1 MAQDLSG
8 LYISQSFQNLV
19 QRSASGAF
27 NVLATATGTE
37 FIPISASYAISS
49 SHAVDA
55 DTTISSSYAVSSSH
69 AINADSA
76 ISASYAAFAQ
86 EAENAVHADRLQIPV
101 IAKETLTKGDPVY
114 ISGFNNGLN
123 LPEVSKADASNVA
136 AMPAVGLALVDAVNN
151 DEIFVIAAGDFEDI
165 DTVTGL
171 TNPAVGDTVYVDVSG
186 GFTNIKPTG
195 TNLIQN
201 VGVIGRVQQNNGEIV
216 VSCIQR
222 VNDLPNI
229 QENYLWLGDANGVPQ
244 AVISSS
250 IVVDNAVSSSYA
262 LSASYVSGAVD
273 AFPYTGSAQIT
284 GSLGV
289 TGSMIVSR
297 NEPGVNATLVIRD
310 DAQSSYND
318 GPTLTFEGSNVGII
332 KSQTATNMQIKAER
346 DLEIF
351 VGQGGAG
358 SQLKIDKT
366 DNQGG
371 DFQILD
377 RGSRSA
383 RYQHE
388 NLNETGSIKFRHNGF
403 DNGIAIEMNDNRM
416 ALEMYSGSAFVPIIE
431 RKVNTRE
438 INLYDSTN
446 STGSSGQVLSSNAQG
461 GIEWAA
467 GGGGGAAFP
476 FTGSAQ
482 ITGSLAVTGSTTI
495 RGPLSSGGANGTN
508 TLAAGAAAALGSNN
522 TVNSTDAAILAGSG
536 HTVTGDT
543 SVIIGGEGNTVNS
556 GYSGIFGAAAASI
569 TNGDTSV
576 IIGGYQQQLQ
586 GTRTYILGGNLNTI
600 SNSGAEFSGIIGGQ
614 SNTISTAITAS
625 AIIGGKN
632 ITATKNETVYVP
644 NLEVVNGGIR
654 IPAGGGTT
662 NPGLVITGSALN
674 NVVTEYVISNTA
686 SIALAESNTFEFTAG
701 AANTHVVTTNI
712 AKGQVINIKVTQDA
726 GGAGTLTFDPEFK
739 FPGGTAPILT
749 AVAGA
754 IDIISCISYDG
765 TTLLTNTTQN
775 YI

>member
-1 MAQDLSG
+1 MQDLSG

-27 NVLATATGTE
+27 NVLGTATGTE
-37 FIPISASYAISS
+37 FIPVSASYAISS

-76 ISASYAAFAQ
+76 ISASYATFAQ
-86 EAENAVHADRLQIPV
+86 EAENAVRSTKLQIPA

-114 ISGFNNGLN
+114 ISGYN
-123 LPEVSKADASNVA
+123 LGQSKPEVSRAEADDA
-136 AMPAVGLALVDAVNN
+136 ATMPAIGLILTNAVNN
-151 DEIFVIAAGDFEDI
+151 DDIEVIITGDFLNI

-171 TNPAVGDTVYVDVSG
+171 TNPAVGDTVYVDVGG
-186 GFTNIKPTG
+186 GFTNVKPTG

-201 VGVIGRVQQNNGEIV
+201 VGIIGRVQQNNGEIV

-222 VNDLPNI
+222 TNDLPNI
-229 QENYLWLGDANGVPQ
+229 QEDYLWLGDANGVPQ

-262 LSASYVSGAVD
+262 LTASYLEGAVD

-310 DAQSSYND
+310 DAQSSFND

-332 KSQTATNMQIKAER
+332 QSQANTNMQIKVER

-351 VGQGGAG
+351 VGGGAG
-358 SQLKIDKT
+358 SQFKIDKT

-371 DFQILD
+371 DYTILD

-388 NLNETGSIKFRHNGF
+388 NLSETGSIKFKHNGF

-431 RKVNTRE
+431 RKVATRE
-438 INLYDSTN
+438 INLYDSTF

-522 TVNSTDAAILAGSG
+522 TVNNTDAAIVGGSG
-536 HTVTGDT
+536 HTVSGDT
-543 SVIIGGEGNTVNS
+543 SVIMGGESNNVNS
-556 GYSGIFGAAAASI
+556 SFSGIFGAASSTI
-569 TNGDTSV
+569 TNADTSV
-576 IIGGYQQQLQ
+576 ILGGYQQSLQ
-586 GTRTYILGGNLNTI
+586 GARTYLLGGNQNSI

-674 NVVTEYVISNTA
+674 NVVTEAVVSNTA
-686 SIALAESNTFEFTAG
+686 SIQLNESNTFEFTAG

-739 FPGGTAPILT
+739 FPGGTAPTLT

-765 TTLLTNTTQN
+765 TTLLSNATQN
-775 YI
+775 YS